1 MYADNSRLNNK
12 LMRHPHEYTL
22 QLLELAIRKLPPL
35 FAVKRRDYFS
45 GKLKEFESDPE
56 TPYEHIRLI
65 ITQLGRESWPYRQ
78 AYEDFYDNYG
88 RSSEESFL
96 LENLD
101 EGVRKK
107 YEQFLHEGGKL
118 NYLSGIRTA
127 EEWTEPSPYERY
139 FSPEEKF
146 AITQALLVARD
157 YAKKEIDDLV
167 TGEKKGEYEA
177 LIGEYIKKE
186 EMMEAKMEALRR
198 MSSVSKKWESSI
210 MDRVRVFEEGWS
222 VMERV
227 PSEQELDRELE
238 YWRGTLESF
247 LQA

>member
-1 MYADNSRLNNK
+1 
-12 LMRHPHEYTL
+12 MRHPHEYTL
-22 QLLELAIRKLPPL
+22 QLFELALKKLPPL
-35 FAVKRRDYFS
+35 FDAKRREYFA
-45 GKLKEFESDPE
+45 GKLKEYRRDPE
-56 TPYEHIRLI
+56 VPYEQIRLT

-78 AYEDFYDNYG
+78 AYHEMYSTYG

-107 YEQFLHEGGKL
+107 YEKFIHEGGKL
-118 NYLSGIRTA
+118 NHLEGVRSA
-127 EEWTEPSPYERY
+127 EEWTEPTPFERY
-139 FSPEEKF
+139 FTPEEKF

-167 TGEKKGEYEA
+167 TGDKREEYER
-177 LIGEYIKKE
+177 LIAEYIERE
-186 EMMEAKMEALRR
+186 EAIEAKLAALRKLAD
-198 MSSVSKKWESSI
+198 VSDKWESAI
-210 MDRVRVFEEGWS
+210 MDRVRVIEEGWS
-222 VMERV
+222 VMERDMD
-227 PSEQELDRELE
+227 EKQLDRELE